1 MLGVMNA
8 QTKSY
13 AEYVA
18 SSVGARLSVD
28 ALYANPLQ

>member
-13 AEYVA
+13 AEYV
-18 SSVGARLSVD
+18 GAPLSVD